1 MVIPVP
7 AFSLCQGGRFHDV
20 LSKSGLVAGARGR
33 LRLVVLLLLIG
44 WLPLVIFSA
53 TDGTLLSGVPHP
65 FFSDLGA
72 WARFF
77 VVIPIMVFAEPMADR
92 VLGAVVELFRRS
104 DLVREADRP
113 AFEAAVSGAQRWA
126 TSDTV
131 EAALLLTALSLPHLL
146 LGGLPHLASE
156 AAWFGTV
163 VDGQPHISAAGRWY
177 AWVSLPFVQFLMLR
191 WLWRLFAWWGLVWRV
206 SKLDLAW
213 VAAHPDGAG
222 GLGFLAWSPRAFR
235 TVFFG
240 FSALAASTVSNRI
253 QYGGQTL
260 ADIRG
265 PVVAFI
271 VCECLLLLAPQFF
284 FVGSLIKARYAAL
297 AGYGLTGFKM
307 TREFD
312 RHWTAPPPPNGA
324 DLLNSPHSSAM
335 IDYASTYGLVKSMRP
350 TAVSLREVAAILLP
364 TVAPFAP
371 LLLYQYSVKQILQE
385 VVQLVR

>member
-1 MVIPVP
+1 
-7 AFSLCQGGRFHDV
+7 LG
-20 LSKSGLVAGARGR
+20 KSGLTGGVRGR
-33 LRLVVLLLLIG
+33 LRLVTLLLAIG

-53 TDGTLLSGVPHP
+53 VDGTVLGGVHHP

-92 VLGAVVELFRRS
+92 VLGVVVELFRRAG
-104 DLVREADRP
+104 LVREPDLP
-113 AFEAAVSGAQRWA
+113 AFEAAVARAQRWA

-131 EAALLLTALSLPHLL
+131 EAVLLLTALALPHILM
-146 LGGLPHLASE
+146 GGLPHLAGE

-163 VDGQPHISAAGRWY
+163 VDGQARITAAGRWY
-177 AWVSLPFVQFLMLR
+177 EWVSLPFVQFLLLR
-191 WLWRLFAWWGLVWRV
+191 WLWRILAWWGLVWRV
-206 SKLDLAW
+206 SKLDLAL

-260 ADIRG
+260 TDIRG
-265 PVVAFI
+265 PVAAFI

-335 IDYASTYGLVKSMRP
+335 IDYASVYGLVQSMRP
-350 TAVSLREVAAILLP
+350 LAISLREVAAILLP

-371 LLLYQYSVKQILQE
+371 LLLYQYSLKQILQE